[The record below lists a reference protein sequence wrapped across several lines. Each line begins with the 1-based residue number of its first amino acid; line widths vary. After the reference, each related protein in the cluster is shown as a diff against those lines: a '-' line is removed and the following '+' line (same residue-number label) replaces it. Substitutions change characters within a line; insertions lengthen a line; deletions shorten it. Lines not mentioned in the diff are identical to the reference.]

1 MPALSRGR
9 SKVPL
14 LGDSNVVSL
23 SGHDGVI
30 VRVVRSGI
38 TVRGGR
44 ARGVTGST
52 RTKIRPLKS
61 EARLLMGFR
70 PKARNI
76 EGAGVAAVIRLR
88 PSHSL
93 DLGPVAGSEVP
104 LLHVNQ
110 PTTARIG
117 QME

>member
-1 MPALSRGR
+1 MPGGSRTWGH
-9 SKVPL
+9 PL
-14 LGDSNVVSL
+14 
-23 SGHDGVI
+23 
-30 VRVVRSGI
+30 
-38 TVRGGR
+38 
-44 ARGVTGST
+44 T